1 MPKLVLHG
9 KYSAEAWQGL
19 AAEGA
24 IGREKV
30 VSALFASTGAE
41 LEAYYLMPG
50 SNWDFMMI
58 INNANAETMA
68 AVKKAVG
75 PTGSVVEQNAS
86 VIMTPAE
93 FDDAGAGSYRAPGN

>member
-24 IGREKV
+24 TGREKV
-30 VSALFASTGAE
+30 VSSLFASTGAE

-75 PTGSVVEQNAS
+75 PTGSVVEQDAS

-93 FDDAGAGSYRAPGN
+93 FDAAGAGSYRAPGN